1 MVEVKTAPVP
11 IRMSAAAP
19 TPTRTHVKV
28 RRHEIVMDEPQ
39 SRHGTDL
46 GPTPLDTLVAA
57 LAGCTTVVLNRI
69 AEENAIELRDLK
81 LELNSRLDVRGIRGL
96 EEIRRPLRRIDLR
109 IAFATTAE
117 VGKIELLK
125 SQLKRRCAVSVIF
138 REAGIV
144 VNEHWVVDRV

>member
-1 MVEVKTAPVP
+1 MVDVKIAPVP

-39 SRHGTDL
+39 SRNGTDR
-46 GPTPLDTLVAA
+46 GATPLDTLVAA

-69 AEENAIELRDLK
+69 AEENAIELRDLS
-81 LELNSRLDVRGIRGL
+81 LELKSRLDVRGIRGL

-125 SQLKRRCAVSVIF
+125 SQLKQRCAVSVIF
-138 REAGIV
+138 REAGID
-144 VNEHWVVDRV
+144 VNEHWVVDHV